1 MFIKEEEK
9 KKKNMATNNRRNFIK
24 KSAILGLA
32 GATIPQ
38 FGFSANTE
46 DQNVTPKNLT
56 RPKVL
61 FFDVNETLLDLTAMK
76 ESVGKVLGNRSDLLP
91 LWFTTMLQYSLVE
104 TVGRQYNDFGIVGA
118 AALQMVAAN
127 HGITISEGD
136 AREAILGPIRSL
148 PAHPEVKQALDE
160 LKRAGYKLVS
170 FTNSSN
176 KGVETQ
182 FKNSGL
188 LDYFEERLSIE
199 DMGKFKP
206 HSDAYDWAARKMKIK
221 PSECLLVAA
230 HGWDIAGA
238 IWAGWRGA
246 FVSRPGAQLYPLAP
260 TPEINEPNLKLI
272 AEQLIALK

>member
-1 MFIKEEEK
+1 MRNE
-9 KKKNMATNNRRNFIK
+9 RRDFIK
-24 KSAILGLA
+24 KSTLLGLGIA
-32 GATIPQ
+32 ATPQ
-38 FGFSANTE
+38 FGIAANTVE
-46 DQNVTPKNLT
+46 NTKEISST

-76 ESVGKVLGNRSDLLP
+76 ESVGKVLGNRNDLLP
-91 LWFTTMLQYSLVE
+91 LWFTTMLQYSLVS
-104 TVGRQYNDFGIVGA
+104 TVGRQYNDFGIIGA

-127 HGITISEGD
+127 NNISLTEAQ
-136 AREAILGPIRSL
+136 AREAILTPIRSL
-148 PAHPEVKQALDE
+148 PAHPEVKSSLE
-160 LKRAGYKLVS
+160 SLKKAGYKLVS

-182 FKNSGL
+182 FKNAGL
-188 LDYFEERLSIE
+188 IDYFDQRLSIE

-206 HSDAYDWAARKMKIK
+206 HADAYDWAARKMGIK

-246 FVSRPGAQLYPLAP
+246 FISRPGAQLYPLAP
-260 TPEINEPNLKLI
+260 NPEINESNLKLVTDK
-272 AEQLIALK
+272 LIALE